1 MTSSGNDFPTTSE
14 HNKDFSMI
22 CGAKQKALAPS
33 FLGYTYLAEVIG
45 LVNMRSR
52 QDQVFQGLFWV
63 HVKLARIK
71 S

>member
-33 FLGYTYLAEVIG
+33 FLGYTYLAEVIEVIEI
-45 LVNMRSR
+45 LPRSSLS
-52 QDQVFQGLFWV
+52 GTILG
-63 HVKLARIK
+63 AC
-71 S
+71 